1 MLFVASSYGKVQK
14 IDRARYNSFYE
25 AANPLTSD
33 IPMESR
39 SDPYGRHRKKDS
51 ELSNRSTDQLN
62 PQHPQNAHTYE
73 PAPTPGYDRYEEDA
87 HGMTQIPSR
96 AQPHFGES

>member
-1 MLFVASSYGKVQK
+1 MLVVASSYSKVQQT
-14 IDRARYNSFYE
+14 DRARYNSFYE

-39 SDPYGRHRKKDS
+39 SDPFNRHRKKDS

-62 PQHPQNAHTYE
+62 PQQPQTAYTYD
-73 PAPTPGYDRYEEDA
+73 PAPTPGYNRYQEDT
-87 HGMTQIPSR
+87 HGMTQVPSR
-96 AQPHFGES
+96 AQAHFGES